1 MNDREI
7 REELIYY
14 GNKLI
19 ETAMTLG
26 TGGNLSVFDREAG
39 LMYIT
44 PSGIEFDLIEP
55 DDIVVLDLEG
65 QIQSGHRKPSSE
77 WAMHLIFYQNRTDID
92 AVIHAHTTYST
103 VFACLNEPLPASHY
117 MLAVAGADVRCAP
130 YAGYGTKELAQHAYE
145 HMIDRRA
152 VLLANHGIIAGE
164 RSLKHTFNV
173 LEEVEYCAKIHILA
187 RSIGTPV
194 LIPEAEMANM
204 AERFKTYGQN
214 RQSDS

>member
-1 MNDREI
+1 MNDMQI

-19 ETAMTLG
+19 ETGMTLG
-26 TGGNLSVFDREAG
+26 TGGNLSYFDRSAG

-44 PSGIEFDLIEP
+44 PSGIEFDQIQA
-55 DDIVVLDLEG
+55 DDIVVLDSKG
-65 QIQSGHRKPSSE
+65 NITSGHRIPSSE
-77 WAMHLIFYQNRTDID
+77 WAMHLIFYQNRSDID

-103 VFACLNEPLPASHY
+103 VIACLNEPLPASHY
-117 MLAVAGADVRCAP
+117 MLAVAGPDVRCAP
-130 YAGYGTKELAQHAYE
+130 YAGFGTKELAQNAYDY
-145 HMIDRRA
+145 MLDRRA

-164 RSLKHTFNV
+164 KTLKRTFNV

-187 RSIGTPV
+187 RSIGTAV

-204 AERFKTYGQN
+204 AERFKSYGQN
-214 RQSDS
+214 REDNA